1 MEGYNPEVIANAK
14 AKAVEEYRDAKR
26 SYDRTERL
34 RNYEIDK
41 AFLQIDLDSNKKV
54 SIEDRKARSRL
65 STEVIALNVELE
77 KEREKLDKAYV
88 ELERIETKIQMILDN
103 NALKRTEMKLGTILT
118 WESMM

>member
-34 RNYEIDK
+34 RNYEIDR
-41 AFLQIDLDSNKKV
+41 AFLQIDLEANKKV
-54 SIEDRKARSRL
+54 SIEDRKAKSRL

-118 WESMM
+118 